1 MATGLSTAL
10 NNSRVKAD
18 CVHLFAI
25 PQYLVGIRL
34 KPYTNRKEKN
44 MKKSVF
50 FIVAHQI
57 NFMDVLLGGK
67 TRKTERLVLNILLF
81 SLFTLSLYRDACILS
96 SKISNFINLF
106 YKYKH
111 HCQTL
116 VKLDKVLYYISSS

>member
-44 MKKSVF
+44 MKKCFSF

-67 TRKTERLVLNILLF
+67 TRKTERLVLGAPLEYFVVF
-81 SLFTLSLYRDACILS
+81 SLYIFHYIEVLAFCQAKFQIL
-96 SKISNFINLF
+96 
-106 YKYKH
+106 
-111 HCQTL
+111 
-116 VKLDKVLYYISSS
+116 

>member
-44 MKKSVF
+44 MKKSDGKSVF
-50 FIVAHQI
+50 F
-57 NFMDVLLGGK
+57 FLLWGQPFLSA
-67 TRKTERLVLNILLF
+67 RKRSGWLAKARKGNCP
-81 SLFTLSLYRDACILS
+81 RLS
-96 SKISNFINLF
+96 SPSHSLHFF
-106 YKYKH
+106 YFGW
-111 HCQTL
+111 L
-116 VKLDKVLYYISSS
+116 VGRN

>member
-44 MKKSVF
+44 MKKAFFF

-67 TRKTERLVLNILLF
+67 TRKTERLVLGAPLEYFVVF
-81 SLFTLSLYRDACILS
+81 SLYTFHYIEMLAFCQAKFQILQIYF
-96 SKISNFINLF
+96 ISTNIIV
-106 YKYKH
+106 KH
-111 HCQTL
+111 L
-116 VKLDKVLYYISSS
+116 